1 MKKQIL
7 ILALNAISSI
17 ACAQTKPVV
26 DTAKV
31 VVPEISQETL
41 AKMQASKEDQR
52 VADSIAI
59 AKYTKNFVNSI
70 PEKDLILI
78 TSPNMKVEYAKP
90 TPQKKSAPKKKP
102 TSKKSN

>member
-7 ILALNAISSI
+7 ILALTAISSI
-17 ACAQTKPVV
+17 ACAQTQPK

-41 AKMQASKEDQR
+41 AKMKAAEEEQR
-52 VADSIAI
+52 IADSIAI
-59 AKYTKNFVNSI
+59 AKYTKKFVEAI

-78 TSPNMKVEYAKP
+78 TGPNMKVEYAKP